1 MADIS
6 GNGADGPDP
15 ITLDEVEAIAK
26 RRLPGHVYALY
37 ASGADDQDALRR
49 NREAFNE

>member
-6 GNGADGPDP
+6 GSNGTDDP
-15 ITLDEVEAIAK
+15 ITVDEVEAIAK
-26 RRLPGHVYALY
+26 RRLPGHVYDLY
-37 ASGADDQDALRR
+37 ASGADDQDTLRR